1 MRSSMPWII
10 AGIGA
15 GIAATYLLMNQPT
28 GQMDTGYGSVEE
40 GAARTYGWGT
50 KNRFSGAGRNVVGRV
65 KEGIGRVTGRE
76 DIADEGIMDQAAGS
90 VRNAAGTVA
99 QAAGETIHDLNR

>member
-1 MRSSMPWII
+1 MKSNLPWIV

-15 GIAATYLLMNQPT
+15 GIAATYFLMNQPRL
-28 GQMDTGYGSVEE
+28 QSDTSYDSVEE
-40 GAARTYGWGT
+40 GAARTFGWGSKARVT
-50 KNRFSGAGRNVVGRV
+50 GAGRNIVGRM
-65 KEGIGRVTGRE
+65 KEGVGRLTGRD
-76 DIADEGIMDQAAGS
+76 DIAGEGVMDQAEGS